1 MEDGL
6 INSIYRGIDCPVCGY
21 TVHLCIWTVAEIK
34 SKEGALGFCDMCE
47 SYLRFKE
54 VDGRIISSEDF
65 EE

>member
-1 MEDGL
+1 MKKGF
-6 INSIYRGIDCPVCGY
+6 INRVYKDADCPVCGY
-21 TVHLCIWTVAEIK
+21 TVNLYVCTVAEIK

-47 SYLRFKE
+47 SYLSFKE

>member
-6 INSIYRGIDCPVCGY
+6 IKGVYKDAYCLVCRY
-21 TVHLCIWTVAEIK
+21 NVTLCIWEEIR
-34 SKEGALGFCDMCE
+34 SKEGALVFCDMCE
-47 SYLRFKE
+47 SYLCFKE